1 MVRNLIILTVLAAT
15 AALSPSPARAE
26 ADAGPAIPDSA
37 LTIPNEDAFDA
48 FEGYTLED
56 LLEVKLYPRY
66 PQSWKVVDLA
76 DRWQGL
82 KGENPKSSG
91 QITDEEVKR
100 QTEAILRG
108 GESVKVEIVGKG
120 GRQTKGARP
129 VSVAT
134 FEAKAGD
141 LSNSSFLVSFN
152 RQGFNGLYV
161 NGSKASGPSRG
172 FAGFIGDI
180 SEHVKPGA
188 NTIALVNGDWA
199 LAWENELVLAPRSY
213 MKEMLLTTDVFRSQL
228 IVDCA
233 FVNKVA
239 AGPRKLTARITSC
252 RDQERKVCYEDTIE
266 RDLQQGEN
274 AFVWNI
280 RMMDPVYWSPVD
292 PHLYEIRIV
301 DESGAVLGK
310 ERFGFRDFAAKNGE
324 FYLNNQPIRLVGS
337 SSYGKLSRLPGI
349 PMQEGEHKDTFDKRF
364 HYAYIRLWKLAHCNT
379 VHSYARE
386 YERRGF
392 YEACDELGV
401 IAYSM
406 FPGWGGILAPEYP
419 NVPEALKTLK
429 ESCCGLLRYRYNHA
443 SFLMLSF
450 GSELYT
456 AKPENLAYVYHQTKA
471 IDKQRRVMTSSS
483 GRIGVAINR
492 GHKDTL
498 DFADDH
504 SYWGTMSDSW
514 FRNGPHFRWEKERV
528 AAMYGENAKPLITS
542 ETLEPYLLYGYRG
555 YVHDANKIMTAE
567 KVDREAYLKFM
578 RREGG
583 GLPNLM
589 LSRALGL
596 KKLVMDEVYGNR
608 VIAELFQ
615 RVVEQV
621 RQDDSLNGFLPF
633 HITAFTP
640 YAEYAMALGR
650 TSQDKRFA
658 GMKVDRVAIDPNG
671 KYFVKTPQFYM
682 MRRVYNP
689 QLISARWFDRNLIA
703 GKGAIT
709 TTAYAINDTNDAHTY
724 VGTALVRS
732 PGGAVLHRRELTF
745 GQVPSLA
752 RKMVPFSYALPN
764 DLGTGDYRLE
774 LFLFEN
780 GKRVSDNYY
789 TVFVFNSRDVTYE
802 AETDKKVAFYG
813 AAADGG
819 STSMLK
825 AMRLRYDTLANF
837 DALDQYQILIIGADA
852 IDGLIGRSGS
862 KITKWVEAGGRLLS
876 FAQSKTGYLPWL
888 PDMEI
893 VKAAPVAAIDMIEG
907 NHPIYQGLK
916 QEYFDTWNGDGYLFK
931 FALDPLNRSV
941 IAAGGT
947 AYTLNKSAYTR
958 PIVSDVS
965 VGKGVMLLSQLE
977 VSGRYGN
984 DGVATIMANNLVRY
998 VLSDDK
1004 TYSEEIERTGRRVTF
1019 LDRAGCTFV
1028 DLKPHATAALL
1039 DNEAASDGKGG
1050 WDDYSDGNDCEVAT
1064 GEQRLNGVPYYI
1076 IPPEENQNR
1085 SVIMLHNPR
1094 LPWSVKA
1101 VKGLEVA
1108 RKFHELHLLHVG
1120 LYRVQDYTLTFNYE
1134 DGATEKHEI
1143 KKQVHIGSWIKPPKG
1158 GWPQAD
1164 FGWTGSTP
1172 MQPQVVL
1179 WHTKWTNPHP
1189 LKAVKT
1195 IDIEGP
1201 ENCGSCIVAMTL
1213 YEVLGEEG
1221 WENKRL
1227 QDAKEKAPGM

>member
-1 MVRNLIILTVLAAT
+1 MVRNLIILALVVTT
-15 AALSPSPARAE
+15 AIFSPRPARAE
-26 ADAGPAIPDSA
+26 TDARPAIPDAA
-37 LTIPNEDAFDA
+37 LTIPNEDGFDA

-56 LLEVKLYPRY
+56 LVEVKLYRRY
-66 PQSWKVVDLA
+66 PESWKVVDLA

-82 KGENPKSSG
+82 KGEDPESSG
-91 QITDEEVKR
+91 EMTDEEVKR
-100 QTEAILRG
+100 QAEAILKD
-108 GESVKVEIVGKG
+108 GEPVKVQIVGKG
-120 GRQTKGARP
+120 GRQTRGARL

-134 FEAKAGD
+134 FEAKAAD
-141 LSNSSFLVSFN
+141 LTSRSFLVSFN
-152 RQGFNGLYV
+152 RQGFNALYV
-161 NGSKASGPSRG
+161 NGSRAFGPSRG
-172 FAGFIGDI
+172 FAGFVGDI
-180 SEHVKPGA
+180 SEHLEPGT
-188 NTIALVNGDWA
+188 NTIALVKGDWA

-213 MKEMLLTTDVFRSQL
+213 LKEMLLTTDVFRSLL
-228 IVDCA
+228 IVDCV
-233 FVNKVA
+233 FVNKGV
-239 AGPRKLTARITSC
+239 AGPRKLTARVTSY
-252 RDQERKVCYEDTIE
+252 RDQKRNICYEDTIE

-280 RMMDPVYWSPVD
+280 RMMDPVYWSPTN
-292 PHLYEIRIV
+292 PHLYEIRIA

-310 ERFGFRDFAAKNGE
+310 DRFGFRDFAAKNGE
-324 FYLNNQPIRLVGS
+324 FYLNNEPIRLVGS
-337 SSYGKLSRLPGI
+337 SSYGKLSRMPGI

-364 HYAYIRLWKLAHCNT
+364 HYAYIRLWKHGHCNT

-392 YEACDELGV
+392 YEACDELGM

-419 NVPEALKTLK
+419 NVPEALRTLK
-429 ESCCGLLRYRYNHA
+429 ESCRGLLRYRYNHA

-456 AKPENLAYVYHQTKA
+456 AKPENLAYLYHQTKA

-483 GRIGVAINR
+483 GRIGVAVNR
-492 GHKDTL
+492 GHKDAL

-514 FRNGPHFRWEKERV
+514 FRNGPHFRREKERV
-528 AAMYGENAKPLITS
+528 AAMYGKNAKPLITS
-542 ETLEPYLLYGYRG
+542 ETLEPYLLYAYRG
-555 YVHDANKIMTAE
+555 YVHAANKIMTAG
-567 KVDREAYLKFM
+567 KVDRAAYLKFM
-578 RREGG
+578 RREDG

-589 LSRALGL
+589 LSRGLGL
-596 KKLVMDEVYGNR
+596 KKMVMDEVYGNR

-640 YAEYAMALGR
+640 YAQYAMALGR
-650 TSQDKRFA
+650 TSQDKQFA
-658 GMKVDRVAIDPNG
+658 GMKVDRVAVDPNG
-671 KYFVKTPQFYM
+671 NYFVKTPQFYM
-682 MRRVYNP
+682 MKRVYNP

-709 TTAYAINDTNDAHTY
+709 TTVYAINDTNDAHSYT
-724 VGTALVRS
+724 GLALVRS
-732 PGGAVLHRRELTF
+732 PTGAVLHRKELEF
-745 GQVPSLA
+745 RAVPSLA
-752 RKMVPFSYALPN
+752 RKTVAFSYSLPSK
-764 DLGTGDYRLE
+764 LETGDYRLE

-780 GKRVSDNYY
+780 GKRVNDNYY
-789 TVFVFNSRDVTYE
+789 TVFVFNGKDVAYRAKTP
-802 AETDKKVAFYG
+802 KRVALYG
-813 AAADGG
+813 GRGDSAR
-819 STSMLK
+819 MLK
-825 AMRLRYDTLANF
+825 AMRLKYDTLTGF
-837 DALDQYQILIIGADA
+837 DALGQYQVLIIGADA
-852 IDGLIGRSGS
+852 IDGPIGRNGA

-888 PDMEI
+888 PDMEV
-893 VKAAPVAAIDMIEG
+893 VKAAPVAAIDMVESK
-907 NHPIYQGLK
+907 HPIYQGLK
-916 QEYFDTWNGDGYLFK
+916 QEHFDTWNGDGYLFK
-931 FALDPLNRSV
+931 FALDPLNTSI

-947 AYTLNKSAYTR
+947 AYTLNKMAYAR

-965 VGKGVMLLSQLE
+965 VGEGVMLLSQLE

-984 DGVATIMANNLVRY
+984 DGVATIMANNLVRHI
-998 VLSDDK
+998 LSDDR

-1019 LDRAGCTFV
+1019 LDREGCSFV
-1028 DLKPHATAALL
+1028 DLKPYATTALL

-1064 GEQRLNGVPYYI
+1064 GEQRLNGIPYYI
-1076 IPPEENQNR
+1076 IPPKENQNR

-1094 LPWSVKA
+1094 LPWSVKG
-1101 VKGLEVA
+1101 VKGIKVG
-1108 RKFHELHLLHVG
+1108 RKFHELHILHVG
-1120 LYRVQDYTLTFNYE
+1120 LYRIQDYTLTFNYE
-1134 DGATEKHEI
+1134 GGATEKHEI
-1143 KKQVHIGSWIKPPKG
+1143 KKYVHIGSWIKPPKG

-1213 YEVLGEEG
+1213 YEVVGEEG
-1221 WENKRL
+1221 WESKRL
-1227 QDAKEKAPGM
+1227 QEAKDKAPDM